1 MKLLKL
7 INRIKEPSTWAG
19 ITAIGL
25 LFGLPPGTLDAVGML
40 VGGVGAVASI
50 LLPEAGNA

>member
-1 MKLLKL
+1 MKFLNILK
-7 INRIKEPSTWAG
+7 RIKEPSTWAG

-40 VGGVGAVASI
+40 VTGVGAVAAI
-50 LLPEAGNA
+50 VLPEAGNA